1 MPADYAALALHPPN
15 EIIGL
20 GVALHSNTDSCSG
33 TDGGVGAVI
42 AMGTIGILKDFLFD
56 RN

>member
-42 AMGTIGILKDFLFD
+42 AMGTIGI
-56 RN
+56 